1 MANGRPIEQARAA
14 KPKALSV
21 FAALASLNGIGITK
35 VGDGYGLKVN
45 LSEAP
50 PETVELPTDVDGV
63 PVVVEIVGG
72 ITKQ

>member
-1 MANGRPIEQARAA
+1 MANGTPIEKARAA

-45 LSEAP
+45 LAEAP
-50 PETVELPTDVDGV
+50 PETVELPKDVDGV

>member
-1 MANGRPIEQARAA
+1 MANGIPIERARAA
-14 KPKALSV
+14 KSKALSA
-21 FAALASLNGIGITK
+21 FAALAVVNGIGITK

-45 LSEAP
+45 LAEAP
-50 PETVELPTDVDGV
+50 PETIQLPKDVDGV